1 MEGIS
6 IFNVIGNGIS
16 NQEISNTIIEMLNKK
31 YNQKFLVKRIGNR
44 YGANN
49 TDSVTT
55 YCNPEN
61 NEELI
66 FTTTLNKEQTEIE
79 DDYKLRCVE
88 FELEKYM
95 KSIFQKNNIDIIV
108 KVKTIGKNKLEKF
121 LTVQEFID
129 IYNETNFLAHI
140 VGYETITEDI
150 LKKVYGLLNAKYRNI
165 YLNSLIYTIG
175 ENEFKEFYD
184 ITKTLPQINTS
195 LIEQYDI
202 KNEIIIKINEGK
214 IYKIKK

>member
-121 LTVQEFID
+121 LTAQEFID
-129 IYNETNFLAHI
+129 IYNETNFLAHV

-175 ENEFKEFYD
+175 ENEFREFYD
-184 ITKTLPQINTS
+184 ITKTLPKINTS

-202 KNEIIIKINEGK
+202 KNEVIIKIKEGR
-214 IYKIKK
+214 YIK

>member
-16 NQEISNTIIEMLNKK
+16 NQEISNKIIEMLNKK

-88 FELEKYM
+88 FELEKFM

-108 KVKTIGKNKLEKF
+108 KVKTIGKNKVENFFK
-121 LTVQEFID
+121 VQEFVD
-129 IYNETNFLAHI
+129 TYNETNFLAHI
-140 VGYETITEDI
+140 VGYETITDDT
-150 LKKVYGLLNAKYRNI
+150 LKKVYELLNAKYRNI
-165 YLNSLIYTIG
+165 YLNNLIYTID

-195 LIEQYDI
+195 LIEQYNI
-202 KNEIIIKINEGK
+202 KNEIIIKIKEGRL
-214 IYKIKK
+214 YKI

>member
-16 NQEISNTIIEMLNKK
+16 NQEISNKIIEMLNKK

-95 KSIFQKNNIDIIV
+95 KSIFQRNNIDIIV

>member
-16 NQEISNTIIEMLNKK
+16 NQEISNKIIEMLNKK